1 MGTVRKGFVALLL
14 VFSILTMG
22 RVQGVY
28 ASASYWDGG
37 VDTSWYTGKAKEY
50 TLKTV
55 QELKGLSK
63 LCAEGKTFSGVTVK
77 LGADIV
83 LNKGSL
89 RVSESNAGYSE
100 GSVSYLYKGKVIISE
115 EVLQEWEPINGF
127 RGTFEGNGHYISGLY
142 VKGGQGYGGLFGFV
156 SHATLTGI
164 ELRNSVISLAGGGA
178 SACGGIVG
186 LATDS
191 TIEGCFISRVS
202 VVTEGAGSAGGI
214 CGELCSS
221 EIYDCFSQYGVVLG
235 SSVWSGDLSSIEDT
249 YIGGICGYAEGC
261 TDGCLDHCTVR
272 DVTVDMYRID
282 SSTAYMRADVLG
294 CKGLTALY
302 PLYSCVAVRTYKGGT
317 ARLDLVE
324 RDGSSSKPFVT
335 VAYVK
340 SSSKRIKVTLC
351 KGLSEDYSKVLFS
364 LPKLYLKG
372 VVPGSSLYAVS
383 TKGVKFSE
391 IEENSRGYLT
401 FLLGGYSVFYIY
413 PSS

>member
-127 RGTFEGNGHYISGLY
+127 RGTFEGM
-142 VKGGQGYGGLFGFV
+142 
-156 SHATLTGI
+156 A
-164 ELRNSVISLAGGGA
+164 ELGPSEL
-178 SACGGIVG
+178 
-186 LATDS
+186 
-191 TIEGCFISRVS
+191 
-202 VVTEGAGSAGGI
+202 
-214 CGELCSS
+214 GEWRCRRS
-221 EIYDCFSQYGVVLG
+221 CAV
-235 SSVWSGDLSSIEDT
+235 
-249 YIGGICGYAEGC
+249 IGGCRFWSA
-261 TDGCLDHCTVR
+261 
-272 DVTVDMYRID
+272 
-282 SSTAYMRADVLG
+282 
-294 CKGLTALY
+294 
-302 PLYSCVAVRTYKGGT
+302 
-317 ARLDLVE
+317 
-324 RDGSSSKPFVT
+324 
-335 VAYVK
+335 
-340 SSSKRIKVTLC
+340 
-351 KGLSEDYSKVLFS
+351 
-364 LPKLYLKG
+364 
-372 VVPGSSLYAVS
+372 
-383 TKGVKFSE
+383 
-391 IEENSRGYLT
+391 
-401 FLLGGYSVFYIY
+401 
-413 PSS
+413 